1 MKGAAGRFWLFFVFA
16 LVLGVVLHFLCDW
29 LPGPF
34 TALFSPVRESIWEH
48 LKVLFIPLL
57 VLGLLPA
64 GKYGRIPWMC
74 SILTVCALML
84 LLGWLYHIVLRQDSL
99 AVDLVLYVVLMLLG
113 FWLPRLLWPLA
124 EWPGVGAACAILT
137 VLLAALL
144 AVFTFVPPNGMLF
157 ADLSGGVHTFLT
169 IPV

>member
-1 MKGAAGRFWLFFVFA
+1 MKGAAVRFWLFFVLA
-16 LVLGVVLHFLCDW
+16 LILGVILHFLYDW
-29 LPGPF
+29 LPGPV

-57 VLGLLPA
+57 LLGFLPA

-74 SILTVCALML
+74 SILTVCVLML
-84 LLGWLYHIVLRQDSL
+84 LIGWLYHIVLRQDSL
-99 AVDLVLYVVLMLLG
+99 IFDLILYGVLMLLG

-137 VLLAALL
+137 VLLAVLL